1 MWNVIADM
9 MGVIAPTIFGL
20 TALFFHWHL
29 VDPIISLVNA
39 ALIIVSSVRLAVRVF
54 RVLLETV
61 PPHLDTYELCH
72 ALEEVEGVTLVH
84 DVHAWTITSGYEA
97 FTAHVLVEPD
107 YPPEQIDSLLRRLRG
122 IVRNDFGIRHITL
135 QVEQSVDGCSEESH
149 HVDHLAAGSFAEA

>member
-1 MWNVIADM
+1 M
-9 MGVIAPTIFGL
+9 
-20 TALFFHWHL
+20 
-29 VDPIISLVNA
+29 
-39 ALIIVSSVRLAVRVF
+39 AVRVF

-135 QVEQSVDGCSEESH
+135 QVEQSADGCSEESH